1 MKNLAILVA
10 ASSILCLVTGCA
22 TGQQHQRKIAALE
35 AQLENTRQEKQDTE
49 AQLKELQEGFTAQ
62 QERLQQVQSE
72 ADKLS
77 ELLRKLEDAKDAKD
91 RKLAELQDLVKN
103 ISGMSVQ
110 ARQEGN
116 FLVIENEILF
126 ESGKISLNEE
136 AKETLDS
143 TVIPYL
149 QEQLQE
155 NPDQQIRIDGHTD
168 GQPIQASEWLDN
180 YHLAAMRAHSVMEY
194 LAAQGIQE
202 GNMYLCGY
210 GPNRPLIQPDNPEDP
225 VAQNRRVE
233 ILLTP
238 PAEESI
244 EEILKDFQN

>member
-1 MKNLAILVA
+1 MRNLAILVA

-22 TGQQHQRKIAALE
+22 TGQHQRKIAALE
-35 AQLENTRQEKQDTE
+35 AQLENTRHEKQSAE
-49 AQLKELQEGFTAQ
+49 AQLKELQDAFTAQ
-62 QERLQQVQSE
+62 QEKLHQVQSE

-77 ELLRKLEDAKDAKD
+77 ELLRKLEDAKEAKD

-110 ARQEGN
+110 SRREGN
-116 FLVIENEILF
+116 FLVIENNILF
-126 ESGKISLNEE
+126 ESGKISLSEE

-155 NPDQQIRIDGHTD
+155 KADQEIRIDGHTD
-168 GQPIQASEWLDN
+168 GQPIQASDWLDN

-194 LAAQGIQE
+194 LAAQGIPE
-202 GNMYLCGY
+202 RNMYICGY
-210 GPNRPLIQPDNPEDP
+210 GPNRPLIQPDNPEAP